1 MLAPWCSLGPEV
13 AQLPASPARVSV
25 VWSSRLAHRV
35 IRRHRRPLRGLR
47 GGARIGLFRNPMHRL
62 SRCFTLGTLAGARRK
77 VVPHRSAL
85 PFGRAPRPVPPSF
98 LSWFFRP
105 FVGPLSRVSPIASG
119 SHRTASV
126 PDRPFGPPSRTRCG
140 FSPHP
145 VGERTALCSASA
157 GRYHPPCSFR
167 PRGWFHLDGLL
178 RDRPPAC
185 CSWCRVWGSRGWFRA
200 VRRCSARLLSE
211 SVGPPRAGSGRTLAF
226 SLRRF
231 GSRLAAGGHH
241 CLASPLLSFL
251 PRPRRIAPVRGS
263 ASSSDR
269 SESSAASCHRSPGGP
284 RFDPHVPSSPK
295 RIGFVGGACIPVF
308 VARGVSS
315 TRSGH
320 SGGSSIRA
328 SSGRSVG
335 DLAGAAFTGCPVSV
349 GRQDRGGRS
358 PVFPRSGRHL
368 AVSSVPWGVGMWT
381 SAPRFAHDREVS
393 FPPGPK
399 RSVFTGSLQEPLRSG
414 ALRVLLPSLRAAG
427 CPESPPAQRVLEGGL
442 DLRGR
447 CFRCSSRISR
457 LGPIGGTRSTRHF
470 DGSRVRDGASNH
482 RPVTFAPSP
491 PPGCF
496 RSAAAGFRGLFHR
509 RVQRSLPRCVAT
521 VDDAVPSLGLFPLPG
536 LPREPVLLCSR
547 RSSAGVDQRSLAGPS
562 RCRSPRRSRLLRIAP
577 SILRTMARHRLFDS
591 RGRSRT
597 RRCST
602 VPAWGFLTSKSDCHD
617 IRSSWQGPVKN
628 SEIGRAHV

>member
-1 MLAPWCSLGPEV
+1 
-13 AQLPASPARVSV
+13 
-25 VWSSRLAHRV
+25 
-35 IRRHRRPLRGLR
+35 
-47 GGARIGLFRNPMHRL
+47 MHRL

-211 SVGPPRAGSGRTLAF
+211 SVGPPRAGSGRTLAL

-269 SESSAASCHRSPGGP
+269 SGGSAASCHRSPGGP
-284 RFDPHVPSSPK
+284 RFDPHVPVRRSD
-295 RIGFVGGACIPVF
+295 RV
-308 VARGVSS
+308 RGWCV
-315 TRSGH
+315 H
-320 SGGSSIRA
+320 SRF
-328 SSGRSVG
+328 R
-335 DLAGAAFTGCPVSV
+335 
-349 GRQDRGGRS
+349 RG
-358 PVFPRSGRHL
+358 
-368 AVSSVPWGVGMWT
+368 W
-381 SAPRFAHDREVS
+381 RFFHSQR
-393 FPPGPK
+393 
-399 RSVFTGSLQEPLRSG
+399 
-414 ALRVLLPSLRAAG
+414 SLRRVVDPSELGSVRRRPGG
-427 CPESPPAQRVLEGGL
+427 CRVHRLPGV
-442 DLRGR
+442 RGP
-447 CFRCSSRISR
+447 SGSGWPISR
-457 LGPIGGTRSTRHF
+457 LSAFGVPPCGVIRSEGCRDVDLRSSLRTRPGSFLPARPETVRVHWISPGTSSERSSPGPSAVLAGGRVSGVSARPASSRGRARPPRPLFPMFAPNLSIRTDRRCAEHSSF

-536 LPREPVLLCSR
+536 LPGEPVLLCSR
-547 RSSAGVDQRSLAGPS
+547 RSSAGVDARSLAGPS
-562 RCRSPRRSRLLRIAP
+562 RCRSP
-577 SILRTMARHRLFDS
+577 
-591 RGRSRT
+591 
-597 RRCST
+597 
-602 VPAWGFLTSKSDCHD
+602 
-617 IRSSWQGPVKN
+617 
-628 SEIGRAHV
+628 